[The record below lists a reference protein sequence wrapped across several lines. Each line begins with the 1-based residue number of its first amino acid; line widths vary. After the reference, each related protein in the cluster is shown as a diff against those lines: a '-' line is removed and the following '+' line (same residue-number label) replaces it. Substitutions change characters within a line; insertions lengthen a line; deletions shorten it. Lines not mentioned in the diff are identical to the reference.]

1 VGSLED
7 ALVLPTSSGVLIV
20 GYDDSISAPI
30 ASISAVPEPTSLVYF
45 AEATLLGLGILA
57 YRRRQAIAVV

>member
-1 VGSLED
+1 M
-7 ALVLPTSSGVLIV
+7 